1 MNDKLNIALLQ
12 HSPTPEA
19 LKVSLSRIAHQASIA
34 ADAGNDLLLLPEAS
48 LTGYNISLSA
58 AQEMAEHKEG
68 SAFNSIAKTAQHYR
82 IAIAYGYIERDGNT
96 LYNSVQMVS
105 DEGLSIGHYRKTH
118 LWGDLD
124 RQLFKAGDAFSPL
137 TEFKGWKIG
146 LLICYDVEFPET
158 VRHLALSGADL
169 ILIPTALMH
178 PWDFVATHVTRVRA
192 AENQVYLAYANYCG
206 SENTL
211 EYAGKSCI
219 AGPDGEAIASADT
232 SEVMLNATLSKQ
244 AILDIREKLP
254 YHNDRRDSLYRQ
266 RDDHHKI
273 S

>member
-1 MNDKLNIALLQ
+1 MSDTLRIGLLQ
-12 HSPTPEA
+12 HIPTPEA
-19 LKVSLSRIAHQASIA
+19 LNVSLQRIARHAKIA

-48 LTGYNISLSA
+48 LTGYNISPDA
-58 AQEMAEHKEG
+58 ASSMAERRDGE
-68 SAFNSIAKTAQHYR
+68 AFTDIAAIAKR
-82 IAIAYGYIERDGNT
+82 NKLAIVYGYIEQDGNA
-96 LYNSVQMVS
+96 LYNSVQFI
-105 DEGLSIGHYRKTH
+105 DDTGQSIGHYRKTH

-124 RQLFKAGDAFSPL
+124 RQLFRPGDSFAPL
-137 TEFKGWKIG
+137 LEYKGWKIG

-158 VRHLALSGADL
+158 VRHLSLSGAEL

-206 SENTL
+206 DENGL

-219 AGPDGEAIASADT
+219 AGPDGDALASADT
-232 SEVMLNATLSKQ
+232 DETMLLATLSKH
-244 AILDIREKLP
+244 AIGAIRDSVP
-254 YHNDRRDSLYRQ
+254 YHTDRRELLYEQHMNRIK
-266 RDDHHKI
+266 R

>member
-1 MNDKLNIALLQ
+1 MSDTLRVSLLQ
-12 HSPTPEA
+12 HAPTPEA
-19 LKVSLSRIAHQASIA
+19 LTVSLKRIAHYAKVA

-48 LTGYNISLSA
+48 LTGYNISLDA
-58 AQEMAEHKEG
+58 AKCMAERQDGE
-68 SAFNSIAKTAQHYR
+68 AFNEIAAIAKR
-82 IAIAYGYIERDGNT
+82 NKIAIVYGYIEQDGEV
-96 LYNSVQMVS
+96 LYNSTQFI
-105 DEGLSIGHYRKTH
+105 DETGQSIGHYRKTH

-124 RQLFKAGDAFSPL
+124 RQLFQPGETFAPL
-137 TEFKGWKIG
+137 VNYKDWKIG

-206 SENTL
+206 AENNL

-219 AGPDGEAIASADT
+219 AGPDGDALAQAGTDEALLS
-232 SEVMLNATLSKQ
+232 ATLSKQ
-244 AILDIREKLP
+244 AISNIRKRLP
-254 YHNDRRDSLYRQ
+254 YHRDRREQLYKQHMQ
-266 RDDHHKI
+266 RT
-273 S
+273 